1 MGILRL
7 NSKRNKDFVSQRLP
21 ALFLWGNRSYSFEKK
36 RKNFLKMM
44 FHLLKTGDNKY
55 NKRSKKVK
63 DKLTEKRKDDYGEAE
78 RQY

>member
-1 MGILRL
+1 M

-21 ALFLWGNRSYSFEKK
+21 ALFYGETGHIALRKKEKI
-36 RKNFLKMM
+36 FLKMM